1 MPEFQLMDSFGPN
14 NKMPSGWLSKFIRFG
29 IILLI
34 ITIAI
39 YILLNFVYLRYLDK
53 QVASLENKIQALEQ
67 EIPKQDREE
76 VTAFYSQLVNLQKL
90 LQSHLYPMQ
99 IFERL
104 ELITLPQVTFTNF
117 DYDFGEKR
125 MKMDGY
131 AQNLDIVAQQLVA
144 FQRTSDFSK
153 VILSDVRQT
162 TPERTNFNLE
172 VVFKPSF
179 VLKVFQQ

>member
-1 MPEFQLMDSFGPN
+1 
-14 NKMPSGWLSKFIRFG
+14 
-29 IILLI
+29 
-34 ITIAI
+34 
-39 YILLNFVYLRYLDK
+39 
-53 QVASLENKIQALEQ
+53 
-67 EIPKQDREE
+67 
-76 VTAFYSQLVNLQKL
+76 
-90 LQSHLYPMQ
+90 
-99 IFERL
+99 
-104 ELITLPQVTFTNF
+104 VTFTNF